1 MGTRDDVAHS
11 AQPEH
16 LDHSHLISQL
26 SPFFLQKGLHC
37 GGGVGGGVGGGGGMG
52 VGGTRVMVVVDEGR
66 LHNPQLDPYL
76 RDKVQQQCGVIF
88 VGRILPAPTVR
99 L

>member
-1 MGTRDDVAHS
+1 MSV
-11 AQPEH
+11 E
-16 LDHSHLISQL
+16 
-26 SPFFLQKGLHC
+26 
-37 GGGVGGGVGGGGGMG
+37 GGGGIGIGSGMESGVESGVGGGGGMG

-76 RDKVQQQCGVIF
+76 RDKVQQQCGIIF

>member
-1 MGTRDDVAHS
+1 MSERGGGGIGIGSGSGSGMESGVES
-11 AQPEH
+11 G
-16 LDHSHLISQL
+16 S
-26 SPFFLQKGLHC
+26 C
-37 GGGVGGGVGGGGGMG
+37 GGAGGGVGGGGGMG
-52 VGGTRVMVVVDEGR
+52 VGVGGARVMVVVDEGR

-76 RDKVQQQCGVIF
+76 RDRVQQQCGIIF

>member
-1 MGTRDDVAHS
+1 MSGGGGGGIGIGSGSGSGSGMESGVES
-11 AQPEH
+11 G
-16 LDHSHLISQL
+16 S
-26 SPFFLQKGLHC
+26 C
-37 GGGVGGGVGGGGGMG
+37 GGAGGGVGGGGGMG